1 MSAEAPAGRRPIRVA
16 ALVALLLVAVV
27 AAAAVAAALGFAR
40 PGPPVAG
47 AVPRFVEYTSKSGL
61 AFTYDGPV
69 ELSVG
74 AGLAVMD
81 CDGDGRP
88 DLYLAGG
95 ANPAGL
101 YRNTSTVGGE
111 LRFERIADP
120 ATDLTSVTGAYPID
134 VDGDGTVD
142 LMTLRSGGNVVL
154 RGLGDCRYERANA
167 AWSLDAGT
175 FDTMAFSATWESG
188 NGWPTIAFGNYVDQ
202 RIDDPKQWCEP
213 NQLIRPAAPTGHGW
227 GTPQALAPSWCTL
240 SLLFSSWDG
249 SGRADLRVSNDR
261 HYYPQDLGQEQL
273 WRIEPGAAPRLYT
286 PSDGWSEV
294 QVEGMGIASYDL
306 TGDGLPE
313 VYLTSQAANHLMTL
327 ADGPARPTYKD
338 IGLARGT
345 NVPHPVVGDDTAF
358 PSTAWHP
365 EFADVNNDGRIDLYV
380 SKGNVSQQPDYAKRD
395 PSHLLLGNPDGTF
408 EEATEAAGLISF
420 ERGRGAA
427 LADLNLDGRLDLVE
441 SFYGAPTL
449 VWRNDGPSDGSTG
462 PAHWLA
468 LRLQEPGPNASAI
481 GATIEVTTTGGVS
494 RRELTIGGGHSGG
507 QLGWI
512 HFGLGQAEAAQVKVR
527 WPDGTSSSAMTLPA
541 DGFTIIDR
549 STGPRQWRPGAE
561 P

>member
-1 MSAEAPAGRRPIRVA
+1 MRIA

-27 AAAAVAAALGFAR
+27 AAAAIAAALGFAR
-40 PGPPVAG
+40 PGPGTAG
-47 AVPRFVEYTSKSGL
+47 AVPRVVDDTSRSGVD
-61 AFTYDGPV
+61 FTYDAPV

-95 ANPAGL
+95 SNPAGL
-101 YRNTSTVGGE
+101 YRNRSTLGGE

-134 VDGDGTVD
+134 VDGDGTLD
-142 LMTLRSGGNVVL
+142 LMILRSGGNVVL
-154 RGLGDCRYERANA
+154 RGLGDCRFERANE

-213 NQLIRPAAPTGHGW
+213 NQLIRPSSPTGHGW
-227 GTPQALAPSWCTL
+227 GTPHALAPSWCTL

-286 PSDGWSEV
+286 ASDGWSEV

-345 NVPHPVVGDDTAF
+345 NVPHPVAGDDTAF

-365 EFADVNNDGRIDLYV
+365 EFADVNNDGVVDLYV

-395 PSHLLLGNPDGTF
+395 PSNLLLGNADGTF
-408 EEATEAAGLISF
+408 EEATQAAGLISF

-427 LADLNLDGRLDLVE
+427 LVDFNLDGRLDLVE

-449 VWRNDGPSDGSTG
+449 VWRNDGPSDVSTA

-468 LRLQEPGPNASAI
+468 LQLREPGSANASAI
-481 GATIEVTTTGGVS
+481 GATIEVMTNRGVY

-512 HFGLGQAEAAQVKVR
+512 HFGLGQAEGAQVKVR
-527 WPDGTSSSAMTLPA
+527 WPDGTSSNAMTLPA

-549 STGPRQWRPGAE
+549 STGPRQWQPVVA